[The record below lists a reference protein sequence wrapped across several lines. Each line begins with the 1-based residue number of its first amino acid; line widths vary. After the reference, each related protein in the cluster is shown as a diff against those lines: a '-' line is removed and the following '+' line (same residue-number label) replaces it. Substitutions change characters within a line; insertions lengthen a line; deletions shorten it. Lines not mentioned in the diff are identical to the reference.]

1 MSDPIATATRSHTG
15 VGRTRTWIRKSH
27 RQAALAADRG
37 KCGMAG
43 VCHPLE
49 NARQA
54 VKDVEAIVKALHKAS
69 GFTGGPFARL
79 GAGTYGI
86 TRA

>member
-1 MSDPIATATRSHTG
+1 
-15 VGRTRTWIRKSH
+15 
-27 RQAALAADRG
+27 
-37 KCGMAG
+37 MAG